1 MLFGHAPRRLM
12 PAHAQRDVGATARRS
27 SGNQGLAFLSLD
39 AMCLWLSLLVAA
51 QNLTEDQMLNR
62 TQCLSHDQML

>member
-1 MLFGHAPRRLM
+1 MWGRRL
-12 PAHAQRDVGATARRS
+12 AARRT
-27 SGNQGLAFLSLD
+27 SGNQGLAFLSLG